1 MGPVVTFVAFI
12 VLFVLLAIAAAG
24 DIRSR
29 TIPNKLVLSVVAA
42 WAAWR
47 VAFLVVLAVEA
58 AVASCGLASFPA
70 CIAAVLS
77 DGVFVEWLCETLA
90 QLLASCAF
98 AGMLLALVSAG
109 EFFTGRYLLG
119 GGDIKL
125 LAAVSLFVGAYAM
138 PVVLLSACLVSLAY
152 ALARSPRGIPFA
164 PCVMCGVACAILL
177 RL

>member
-1 MGPVVTFVAFI
+1 MSPVVTLVAFI
-12 VLFVLLAIAAAG
+12 ALFVLLAIAAAG

-29 TIPNKLVLSVVAA
+29 IIPNKLVLFVVAA
-42 WAAWR
+42 WAVWR

-58 AVASCGLASFPA
+58 AVASCGFASFQTCVVA
-70 CIAAVLS
+70 LVS
-77 DGVFVEWLCETLA
+77 DGVFATWLCETLA

-98 AGMLLALVSAG
+98 AAALLLFVSAG

-125 LAAVSLFVGAYAM
+125 LAAVSLFVGIGAM
-138 PVVLLSACLVSLAY
+138 PVALLAACLVSLVY
-152 ALARSPRGIPFA
+152 ALVRSPRGIPFA

-177 RL
+177 QL